1 MDNEETMIVC
11 PSCCSA
17 RTISVRQFRHH
28 LHLLKVKCRCGHS
41 FRVQLEFRRHYRKP
55 TELNGTFD
63 AAPPASGGGFA
74 RILNLSLS
82 GACFE
87 FRAMHD
93 LKVGQKGKLL
103 FTLDNRKQTVL
114 SKNVCIRSVD
124 GNRIG
129 SEFISDRA
137 FDKDLGFYLRM

>member
-1 MDNEETMIVC
+1 M
-11 PSCCSA
+11 
-17 RTISVRQFRHH
+17 SVRQFRHQ

-55 TELNGTFD
+55 TELDGTFD
-63 AAPPASGGGFA
+63 AAPPASGGGLA
-74 RILNLSLS
+74 KIVNLSLS

-87 FRAMHD
+87 IRTMHD
-93 LKVGQKGKLL
+93 LKIGQRGKLL

-114 SKNVCIRSVD
+114 CKNVHIRSVD
-124 GNRIG
+124 GNRVG
-129 SEFISDRA
+129 SEFINDRA